1 MKENSMF
8 DSFVDKVLVTEKEII
23 DRIDEIAKRIASQY
37 KDSREILLMGLLKGS
52 VPFIVDLMR
61 AIESY
66 NAVSIIIDFMLVS
79 SYSGDK
85 SRGEA
90 QIELDHR
97 IDIAGYDVILVDDI
111 IDTGITIHTVKK
123 LLLDRKPR
131 SLRTCVL
138 LDKPERR
145 EVDVEIDYLG
155 FTIPNNFVIGYGLD
169 IDENG
174 RYLPYV
180 ASVDVEKYAGDNK

>member
-1 MKENSMF
+1 MF
-8 DSFVDKVLVTEKEII
+8 DYFVDKVLITENEIK
-23 DRIDEIAKRIASQY
+23 DRIDELAKRIAFHY
-37 KDSREILLMGLLKGS
+37 KDLSEILLMGLLKGS

-66 NAVSIIIDFMLVS
+66 NTVSIKIDFMLVS

-90 QIELDHR
+90 QIELDHK

-111 IDTGITIHTVKK
+111 IDTGVTIHTVEK
-123 LLLDRKPR
+123 LLLERNPR

-155 FTIPNNFVIGYGLD
+155 FTIPNDFVIGYGLD

-180 ASVDVEKYAGDNK
+180 ASVDLEKYMSEKK

>member
-1 MKENSMF
+1 MF
-8 DSFVDKVLVTEKEII
+8 DDFVDKVLITEKEII
-23 DRIDEIAKRIASQY
+23 DRIDEIGKDIAFQY
-37 KDSREILLMGLLKGS
+37 KDSKEILLMGLLKGS

-61 AIESY
+61 AIENY
-66 NAVSIIIDFMLVS
+66 NTVSIIIDFMLVS

-85 SRGEA
+85 SRGDA

-97 IDIAGYDVILVDDI
+97 IDIAGCDVILVDDI

-123 LLLDRKPR
+123 LLLGRNPR

-155 FTIPNNFVIGYGLD
+155 FTIPNYFVIGYGLD

-180 ASVDVEKYAGDNK
+180 ASVDVEKYARDK